1 MTKRWTPEEIQW
13 LRDLAP
19 TVRYASDIAVQM
31 GTTQHAIITQAGRYQ
46 ISEVINY
53 TPEQQVMMDAR
64 YRARELR
71 KYQKRKEVRRENGY
85 APKPKRAVNVNVEPG
100 TAQSSPIYR
109 NQLPRIGE
117 ISKDRMREM
126 IAQAVRNTAEM
137 QINA

>member
-1 MTKRWTPEEIQW
+1 MTKRWTPEEIQR

-19 TVRYASDIAVQM
+19 TVRYASDIAAQM
-31 GTTQHAIITQAGRYQ
+31 GSTQHAIITQAGRYG
-46 ISEVINY
+46 INVINY
-53 TPEQQVMMDAR
+53 TPEQQTMMDAR
-64 YRARELR
+64 YRAREMR

-85 APKPKRAVNVNVEPG
+85 APKPKRAVNVSVELG
-100 TAQSSPIYR
+100 TSQSSPIYR